1 MARKTVKAKGSLSGR
16 KILVRLIRSTIGAQ
30 PMQCATVK
38 ALGLRK
44 IHSSRKHE
52 ASPAIL
58 GMVKAVSHLVSVEE
72 ASNTKSV

>member
-1 MARKTVKAKGSLSGR
+1 MARKTVKAEGSLSGG
-16 KILVRLIRSTIGAQ
+16 KILVRLVRSTIGAQ
-30 PMQCATVK
+30 PRQRATVK

-44 IHSSRKHE
+44 IHSLREHA

-72 ASNTKSV
+72 ASNTKGV